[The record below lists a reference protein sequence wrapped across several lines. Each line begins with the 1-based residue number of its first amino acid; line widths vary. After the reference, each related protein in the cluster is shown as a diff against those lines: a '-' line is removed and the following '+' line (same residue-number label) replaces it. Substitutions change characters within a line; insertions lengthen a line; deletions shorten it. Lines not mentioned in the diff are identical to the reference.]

1 LKRIETELPGVFIVE
16 PQVFEDSR
24 GCFFETYHQK
34 KFAALGIG
42 TVFVQ
47 ENHSIT
53 NGGILRGLHYQL
65 AYPQAKLCRVI
76 RGEVFDVAVDI
87 RVGSETFGRW
97 VGVVLSADNKRQLFI
112 PRGFAHGFI
121 VRSEVAEF
129 IYRCDDFYHPEDEG
143 GVLWSDP
150 QLAITWGNANPR
162 LAERD
167 ARFPPLSEIGPDRLP
182 DYKGNA
188 D

>member
-1 LKRIETELPGVFIVE
+1 MKTREGISSRPIIRKSLP
-16 PQVFEDSR
+16 Q
-24 GCFFETYHQK
+24 
-34 KFAALGIG
+34 LGIE

-47 ENHSIT
+47 ENQSVT
-53 NGGILRGLHYQL
+53 NRGILRGLHYQL
-65 AYPQAKLCRVI
+65 AHPQAKLCRVI

-129 IYRCDDFYHPEDEG
+129 IYRCDEFYHPEDEG

-150 QLAITWGNANPR
+150 QLAIAWGNANPR
-162 LAERD
+162 TRREGCRIPAAFRD
-167 ARFPPLSEIGPDRLP
+167 KP
-182 DYKGNA
+182 
-188 D
+188 